1 MNLPAANE
9 DAVGAR
15 LRVEPPREMKGGFDE
30 QKLAVGVPDADGEV
44 GEDGGDVEEEEDGE
58 PLVVEIVADAEVAVE
73 VGEVVGAEAGGFG
86 GGGGG
91 EREGLVLP
99 DVVGGEGS

>member
-1 MNLPAANE
+1 M
-9 DAVGAR
+9 
-15 LRVEPPREMKGGFDE
+15 
-30 QKLAVGVPDADGEV
+30 
-44 GEDGGDVEEEEDGE
+44 EEEEDGE